1 MPDERLA
8 LDLALA
14 YQLSADEIQARQQT
28 GGSRPLREHEAVSL
42 LLMALSAFNRRA
54 NVLIMNI
61 RVKGQPAALT
71 IIPGANFAQDKAGKT
86 LLNKTE
92 L

>member
-1 MPDERLA
+1 
-8 LDLALA
+8 
-14 YQLSADEIQARQQT
+14 
-28 GGSRPLREHEAVSL
+28 
-42 LLMALSAFNRRA
+42 MALSAFNRRA

-71 IIPGANFAQDKAGKT
+71 IIPGAKFAQDKAGKT
-86 LLNKTE
+86 LLNKTD